1 VVGDG
6 ARTHHKTVATFVI
19 ASWWFPTTDT
29 GVIIEFIVTIVIAVA
44 LGVLVRKEQS
54 LVLLVVGITLVT
66 LGWYGIRGLH

>member
-1 VVGDG
+1 
-6 ARTHHKTVATFVI
+6 VI
-19 ASWWFPTTDT
+19 ASWSFPTTDT
-29 GVIIEFIVTIVIAVA
+29 GVIIQVIVTIFIAVA

>member
-1 VVGDG
+1 
-6 ARTHHKTVATFVI
+6 VI

>member
-6 ARTHHKTVATFVI
+6 SRTHHKTVATFVI
-19 ASWWFPTTDT
+19 ASWSFPTTDT
-29 GVIIEFIVTIVIAVA
+29 GVIIQFIVTIFIAVA